1 MKRKQQCMAFLLAG
15 LVTIGSLTG
24 CGRESGEENTNK
36 EASIPQEVSQSAQ
49 TEERIEEIKFP
60 LAEEKSF
67 TVFSTINGEVD
78 MKDTLAFQKME
89 ELTNVKWDMQS
100 AMPADAAE
108 KRGLLISSKQ
118 YPDVFLKGGF
128 TQDEIEK
135 YGKQEI
141 FLPLNDLIEDYAPN
155 IKKMMEE
162 RPEAK
167 AVMTSDDGNIY
178 SLPEVKVKTPAIPA
192 YYFNN
197 KWLENL
203 GLEEPTNPEELYTVL
218 KAFKEQDANG
228 NGDPGDEI
236 PLLTSAAPTDFKLL
250 LPYFG
255 VPFNVATKCAVVD
268 GELQYMPVTDTFKEL
283 LAFSRRLYEEGLM
296 DKNCFIQTLDQQ
308 RAIGMSEDVV
318 GSFFDYGPFLTVGKE
333 RDDDY
338 RILTPFEKGSFPTA
352 LGIDNGA
359 LVITDACA
367 NPEVV
372 IAWADQFYSEEGGIL
387 ALMGVEGESYEMN
400 EDGTWDWIIGDYE
413 NVADLRAHV
422 SMQGSG
428 LIPYQMPRLWIEGM
442 TDPDE
447 KYLHEERNRVIGE
460 AGADI
465 PVLKVAK
472 EDTQTLASIKADI
485 DVYIDQYA
493 AKVIT
498 GEEDLEGTWETY
510 LGTLEQMG
518 VSEMKR
524 IYADAYEKGKQVQ

>member
-1 MKRKQQCMAFLLAG
+1 MRREYQYLAFVLAG
-15 LVTIGSLTG
+15 LVTVGSLAG
-24 CGRESGEENTNK
+24 CGGESGENIANK
-36 EASIPQEVSQSAQ
+36 EASASQELIQSAQ
-49 TEERIEEIKFP
+49 AEEIMFP
-60 LAEEKSF
+60 LAEEKRF

-78 MKDTLAFQKME
+78 MKDTLSFQKME

-100 AMPADAAE
+100 AMPGDAAE

-118 YPDVFLKGGF
+118 YPDVFIKGGF
-128 TQDEIEK
+128 SQDEIEK

-141 FLPLNDLIEDYAPN
+141 FIPLNDLIEEYAPN
-155 IKKMMEE
+155 IKKIMEE

-178 SLPEVKVKTPAIPA
+178 SLPEVKVKTPAVPA

-197 KWLENL
+197 KWLDNL
-203 GLEEPTNPEELYTVL
+203 ALKEPTNPEELYKVL

-228 NGDPGDEI
+228 NGDPDDEI
-236 PLLTSAAPTDFKLL
+236 PLLTSSAPTDFKLL

-255 VPFNVATKCAVVD
+255 MPFNVGTKCAVVN
-268 GELQYMPVTDTFKEL
+268 GQLQYVPVTDTFKEL

-333 RDDDY
+333 RDSDY
-338 RILTPFEKGSFPTA
+338 RILTPFEKGTFPTA

-359 LVITDACA
+359 LVITDACP
-367 NPEVV
+367 NPEIV
-372 IAWADQFYSEEGGIL
+372 IAWADQFYSEEGGVL
-387 ALMGVEGESYEMN
+387 ALMGVEGESYKMN
-400 EDGTWDWIIGDYE
+400 DDGTWDWIIGNYE
-413 NVADLRAHV
+413 DVADLRAHI

-498 GEEDLEGTWETY
+498 GEENLEDTWDSY

-518 VSEMKR
+518 VSELKR
-524 IYADAYEKGKQVQ
+524 IYSDAYEKGKQVQ

>member
-1 MKRKQQCMAFLLAG
+1 MMKKNKMQYFAFLLAG
-15 LVTIGSLTG
+15 LVAVGSLAG
-24 CGRESGEENTNK
+24 CGKNKDGTVAGENIASQEENRTDIETAK
-36 EASIPQEVSQSAQ
+36 EIS
-49 TEERIEEIKFP
+49 FP
-60 LAEEKSF
+60 LNEEMNF

-78 MKDTLAFQKME
+78 MKDTLAFRKME

-108 KRGLLISSKQ
+108 KRGLLISSNQ

-141 FLPLNDLIEDYAPN
+141 FIPLNDLIEKYAPN
-155 IKKMMEE
+155 IKKMMED
-162 RPEAK
+162 RPEAR

-203 GLEEPTNPEELYTVL
+203 GLEEPKNPEELYQVL

-228 NGDPGDEI
+228 NGDPNDEI

-255 VPFNVATKCAVVD
+255 VPYNVATKCSEID
-268 GELQYMPVTDTFKEL
+268 GQLVYIPATDIFKEL
-283 LAFSRRLYEEGLM
+283 LDFSSRLYKEGIM

-308 RAIGMSEDVV
+308 RAIGMSDDVV

-338 RILTPFEKGSFPTA
+338 RILTPFQKDSFPTA

-359 LVITDACA
+359 LVITDACP

-387 ALMGVEGESYEMN
+387 ALMGVEGESYKVN
-400 EDGTWDWIIGDYE
+400 EDGSWDWLLGEYE
-413 NVADLRAHV
+413 DVATLRAHV

-428 LIPYQMPRLWIEGM
+428 LIPYRMPKLWIEGM

-447 KYLHEERNRVIGE
+447 KYLHEERNRAIAEG
-460 AGADI
+460 GISI

-472 EDTQTLASIKADI
+472 EDTQTLASIKAEI

-493 AKVIT
+493 AKIIT
-498 GEEDLEGTWETY
+498 GEENLEDTWETY

-518 VSEMKR
+518 VSELKR